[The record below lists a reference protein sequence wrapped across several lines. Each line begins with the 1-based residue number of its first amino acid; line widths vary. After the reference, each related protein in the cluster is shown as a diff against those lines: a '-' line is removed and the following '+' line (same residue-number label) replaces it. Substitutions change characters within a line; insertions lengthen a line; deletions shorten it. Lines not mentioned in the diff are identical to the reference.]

1 MVNDQW
7 AEEAVAVEHRVFAGQ
22 GHNNTRWGLVTEEKA
37 KAFVQSHACRKF
49 HSRCFSWKEL
59 GRKFNSSNVH
69 SIWDSWKSV
78 KRRKTQRLLM
88 SSAPNLK
95 KQSPIECSNTNFH
108 MEQEVG
114 PETHRDSAC
123 WRQCWVHKGKKI
135 WFRKIIF
142 SFSKENFKTTA
153 QGKIIE
159 GEWQRILGNVATAVT
174 DLLKAIFQEMLITSR
189 IPLKS
194 PCLIWL

>member
-1 MVNDQW
+1 MQIKKKISAPW
-7 AEEAVAVEHRVFAGQ
+7 GKRARHISQKPEGI
-22 GHNNTRWGLVTEEKA
+22 GHKYFNETKDYGGWSVSWGGSGCRTQSVCWTRSQQHKMGTGHWRESKGIC
-37 KAFVQSHACRKF
+37 ACRKF

-88 SSAPNLK
+88 PSAPNLK

-114 PETHRDSAC
+114 PETPRDSAC
-123 WRQCWVHKGKKI
+123 WRQCWVHKGKKKMI
-135 WFRKIIF
+135 QEDHFQF
-142 SFSKENFKTTA
+142 FKR
-153 QGKIIE
+153 E
-159 GEWQRILGNVATAVT
+159 L
-174 DLLKAIFQEMLITSR
+174 
-189 IPLKS
+189 
-194 PCLIWL
+194 